1 MFEINGKYT
10 NATVYT
16 DMVEQ
21 EAISQIMG
29 LCNHPAFADAKVR
42 VMPDVH
48 AGAGCTI
55 GTTIELAKDMVIP
68 NIVGVDIG
76 CGVRSSVFKIK
87 SELDF
92 EALENFIVANIPT
105 GCNVRESEHKK
116 MNKDVRELVKQVV
129 RDLNL
134 GNLTY
139 HLNSV
144 GSLGGGNHYIE
155 IGKLDETTY
164 MLSVHTGSRNLGKK
178 TCEYFQDK
186 ALDTLSGKAK
196 EKDKIAETIKQLKSE
211 GKEREIEKAIAAIKN
226 EAHSYSGKIP
236 KELAYIEGED
246 FDAYMENM
254 QKCQKMAAENRRLI
268 SEDIL
273 SFLGVEVEWTFDTI
287 HNYIEDL
294 SIYSTCSNGENS
306 VKKKFI
312 IRKGAIRANLGEKVA
327 IPLNM
332 KDGVIIGVGKGNS
345 EWNCSAPHGA
355 GRLLS
360 RSKAKETLNL
370 DDYRAEMEAQGIK
383 TWSVCRDTLDEAPGA
398 YKPAEMII
406 EQVKDTIDI
415 LWLVKP
421 VYNHKDHSPQ
431 RVFGKVED

>member
-1 MFEINGKYT
+1 MLEINGKYT
-10 NATVYT
+10 NAVIYT
-16 DMVEQ
+16 DLIEQ

-29 LCNHPAFADAKVR
+29 LCNHPAFENAKIR

-55 GTTIELAKDMVIP
+55 GTTIKLAKDMVIP

-76 CGVRSSVFKIK
+76 CGVRSSVFAVDKEI
-87 SELDF
+87 DF

-116 MNKDVRELVKQVV
+116 MNKEVRELVKEVV
-129 RDLNL
+129 RELNL

-155 IGKLDETTY
+155 IGKLNEKTY
-164 MLSVHTGSRNLGKK
+164 VLSVHTGSRNLGKK
-178 TCEYFQDK
+178 TCEYYQEK

-196 EKDKIAETIKQLKSE
+196 EKDKINETIKKLKAE
-211 GKEREIEKAIAAIKN
+211 GREREIEKAIADIKN
-226 EAHSYSGKIP
+226 EIHSYSGKIP
-236 KELAYIEGED
+236 KELAYIENEE
-246 FDAYMENM
+246 FHSYMENM

-273 SFLGVEVEWTFDTI
+273 SFLGVKVEWCFDTI
-287 HNYIEDL
+287 HNYIENL
-294 SIYSTCSNGENS
+294 SVYSTCSNGINS
-306 VKKKFI
+306 VDKKFI
-312 IRKGAIRANLGEKVA
+312 IRKGAIRANQGERVA

-345 EWNCSAPHGA
+345 EWNNSAPHGA

-360 RSKAKETLNL
+360 RAKAKETLNL
-370 DDYRAEMEAQGIK
+370 EEYKAEMEAQGIK

-406 EQVKDTIDI
+406 EQIKDTIDI

-421 VYNHKDHSPQ
+421 IYNHKDHSPQ
-431 RVFGKVED
+431 KVWGKEE